1 MDYEKIKMIDLKKIA
16 EDLSKKFQIP
26 FKKSVNGKNKT
37 ELIKFIKNIETPNND
52 SLPLPPPNEY
62 ISKSKK
68 ELVEIAKILPNFKKS
83 FENKSKSF
91 LIEFIEKN
99 KKETSGTISPIH
111 FEDFINSPDPQKI
124 QEAIIKCFSDKPF
137 NDKI

>member
-1 MDYEKIKMIDLKKIA
+1 MDYEKMKIIDLKKIA
-16 EDLSKKFQIP
+16 DDFAKKFKIP

-37 ELIKFIKNIETPNND
+37 ELIKFIKNVENHTEIPDKIDNLIT
-52 SLPLPPPNEY
+52 
-62 ISKSKK
+62 KTKK
-68 ELVEIAKILPNFKKS
+68 ELIELAKDLPDFKKS
-83 FENKSKSF
+83 FENKSKIF

-99 KKETSGTISPIH
+99 KIESTGNISPIH

-137 NDKI
+137 NE